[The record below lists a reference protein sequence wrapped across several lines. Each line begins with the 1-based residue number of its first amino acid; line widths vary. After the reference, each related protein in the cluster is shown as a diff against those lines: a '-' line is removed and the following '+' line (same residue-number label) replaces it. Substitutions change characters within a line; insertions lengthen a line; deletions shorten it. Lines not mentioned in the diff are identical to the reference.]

1 MKVNLSKATG
11 SSAPGSP
18 APKNEI
24 VIMEAEDIAVFP
36 ISDEKGVV
44 MQGSFVMKDGN
55 KMITVYSTKSKTDA
69 SMETEGDED
78 MMSFKSKLVLQHPG
92 NSKEVK
98 EFVQYWTGRNVVAM
112 HKACGENHYEVMGT
126 PCAPLQLKSA
136 KQDNNDG
143 RFWNLTFEP
152 FAKSGFVPKIYN
164 GAVVF
169 AEPFDVVD
177 ATDISLNPING
188 LMYKIPA
195 TSVATAIGIN
205 HPITLQHGKIVTL
218 IGSGGEANPVLY
230 SLAPTATSIGII
242 LAGSGTWSALENA
255 VIHLQVFQSGG
266 GLYLIELSRG

>member
-1 MKVNLSKATG
+1 MKVNLTKATG
-11 SSAPGSP
+11 SSAPGAA

-98 EFVQYWTGRNVVAM
+98 EFVQYWTGRNVVAA
-112 HKACGENHYEVMGT
+112 HRACGENFYEVMGT

-143 RFWNLTFEP
+143 RIWTLTFEP
-152 FAKSGFVPKIYN
+152 FAKSGFVPKIYE
-164 GAVVF
+164 GAIVL
-169 AEPFDVVD
+169 ADPFEVVD
-177 ATDISLNPING
+177 ATALSLTAANG
-188 LMYKIPA
+188 LQYNIPA
-195 TSVATAIGIN
+195 TAVATEIGVDGAV
-205 HPITLQHGKIVTL
+205 TLEHGQIVTL
-218 IGSGGEANPVLY
+218 IGKGGITPATLSNGVTGDVTSVL
-230 SLAPTATSIGII
+230 SN
-242 LAGSGTWSALENA
+242 GSDWVAIENS
-255 VIHLQVFQSGG
+255 VIHLRVFKAGATT
-266 GLYLIELSRG
+266 YLFELSRV

>member
-1 MKVNLSKATG
+1 MKVNLAKASG
-11 SSAPGSP
+11 SSAPGAA

-24 VIMEAEDIAVFP
+24 IIMEAEGIQVFP
-36 ISDEKGVV
+36 PSDENGVV
-44 MQGSFVMKDGN
+44 MQGSFAMKSGE

-143 RFWNLTFEP
+143 RIWTLTFEP
-152 FAKSGFVPKIYN
+152 FAKSGFVPKIYE

-169 AEPFDVVD
+169 TEPTEVADST
-177 ATDISLNPING
+177 AIQLTSANG
-188 LMYKIPA
+188 LQYSLPELA
-195 TSVATAIGIN
+195 VTEAIGVDGAV
-205 HPITLQHGKIVTL
+205 TLEHGQIVTL
-218 IGSGGEANPVLY
+218 IGNGGAAPATLSNGAAGDVTAVLVGG
-230 SLAPTATSIGII
+230 ATW
-242 LAGSGTWSALENA
+242 TALENS
-255 VIHLQVFQSGG
+255 VIHLRIFKAGAPT
-266 GLYLIELSRG
+266 YLFELSRE

>member
-1 MKVNLSKATG
+1 MKVNLAKASG
-11 SSAPGSP
+11 SSAPGAA

-24 VIMEAEDIAVFP
+24 IIMESEDIKVFP

-44 MQGSFVMKDGN
+44 IQGSFTLNPGAN
-55 KMITVYSTKSKTDA
+55 MITVYSTKSKTDA

-78 MMSFKSKLVLQHPG
+78 MMSFKSKLVVQHPG

-143 RFWNLTFEP
+143 RIWTLTFEP
-152 FAKSGFVPKIYN
+152 FAKSGFVPKIYE

-169 AEPFDVVD
+169 AEPTQVALVT
-177 ATDISLNPING
+177 AVALTKENG
-188 LMYKIPA
+188 LQYNLPSLAITAAIEVAGVPTLEHGQIVSLIGNGGVAPA
-195 TSVATAIGIN
+195 TLSDGIAGDVTA
-205 HPITLQHGKIVTL
+205 VL
-218 IGSGGEANPVLY
+218 IG
-230 SLAPTATSIGII
+230 
-242 LAGSGTWSALENA
+242 GTTWVALENS
-255 VIHLQVFQSGG
+255 VIHLRVFKAGAIT
-266 GLYLIELSRG
+266 YLFELSRG